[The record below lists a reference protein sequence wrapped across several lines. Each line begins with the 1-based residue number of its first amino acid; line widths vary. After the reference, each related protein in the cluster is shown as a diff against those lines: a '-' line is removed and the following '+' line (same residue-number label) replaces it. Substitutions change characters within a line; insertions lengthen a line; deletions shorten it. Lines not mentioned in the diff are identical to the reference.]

1 MSGVCF
7 LDHVH
12 GESSDGVDAELV
24 YRDFGLNHLRSPF
37 KGFEICGGM
46 MNDLGEKVKWG
57 DSGEEGA
64 ASEEGDV
71 NNENYNH

>member
-1 MSGVCF
+1 
-7 LDHVH
+7 
-12 GESSDGVDAELV
+12 
-24 YRDFGLNHLRSPF
+24 LNHLRSPF

-71 NNENYNH
+71 NLRRRGDFGIGFE

>member
-1 MSGVCF
+1 
-7 LDHVH
+7 
-12 GESSDGVDAELV
+12 
-24 YRDFGLNHLRSPF
+24 LNHLRSPF